1 MQLMSINIKHKYKTG
16 ILKCWIVVN
25 MHCQV
30 RGSPHISWNS
40 KICDVP
46 GKRKEAQT
54 FLDLSADVLERT
66 QMDWVFAAKASG
78 DWDLI
83 SLKSAPK
90 KRRSDAGAGRK
101 LS

>member
-1 MQLMSINIKHKYKTG
+1 MSLNIKNKYKAG

-25 MHCQV
+25 MPCQV
-30 RGSPHISWNS
+30 RGSPHIS
-40 KICDVP
+40 KIYDVP
-46 GKRKEAQT
+46 EKRKEPSEICQLT
-54 FLDLSADVLERT
+54 DVPERT

-90 KRRSDAGAGRK
+90 KRRSDAGVGRK